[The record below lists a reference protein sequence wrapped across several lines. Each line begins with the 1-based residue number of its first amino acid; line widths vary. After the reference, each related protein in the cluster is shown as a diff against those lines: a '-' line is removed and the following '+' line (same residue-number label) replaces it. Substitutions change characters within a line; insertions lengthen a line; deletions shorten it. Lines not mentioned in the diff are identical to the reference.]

1 MQSTLD
7 GDKDFGEESSGRNN
21 GRSGIDGD
29 AFVIRVMIESLAEKT
44 FDQRL
49 DGREGVNNRVIFFW
63 SKSLK
68 RQRREQVLRLRM
80 WVE

>member
-1 MQSTLD
+1 MPSTLD
-7 GDKDFGEESSGRNN
+7 GDKDFGEESSGRNS

-49 DGREGVNNRVIFFW
+49 DGREGVNNCVIFFGA
-63 SKSLK
+63 
-68 RQRREQVLRLRM
+68 RVLRGRGGSKC
-80 WVE
+80 